1 MRQRE
6 VEYAPALPSTDR
18 HQRGT
23 VGRHQACQMGDVTP
37 AGERFAKWR
46 GKFESARPLRNH
58 RRQGLSKRG
67 SCKIVRPAKAV
78 SGNNPKPIFK
88 QAGNLQESSRM
99 FDSNLPKFACTFYRC
114 AAAKRLTSHTGHR
127 ICDLCASRA
136 HRQGMDDADLEQ
148 SLDSDATLLEL
159 AYTAIAPRKDRCNT
173 RVRTD
178 GAIA

>member
-58 RRQGLSKRG
+58 RRQGLSKRVCVK
-67 SCKIVRPAKAV
+67 SLWKQSKA
-78 SGNNPKPIFK
+78 NI
-88 QAGNLQESSRM
+88 Q
-99 FDSNLPKFACTFYRC
+99 
-114 AAAKRLTSHTGHR
+114 TGGQPPR
-127 ICDLCASRA
+127 IIS
-136 HRQGMDDADLEQ
+136 
-148 SLDSDATLLEL
+148 
-159 AYTAIAPRKDRCNT
+159 Y
-173 RVRTD
+173 V
-178 GAIA
+178 